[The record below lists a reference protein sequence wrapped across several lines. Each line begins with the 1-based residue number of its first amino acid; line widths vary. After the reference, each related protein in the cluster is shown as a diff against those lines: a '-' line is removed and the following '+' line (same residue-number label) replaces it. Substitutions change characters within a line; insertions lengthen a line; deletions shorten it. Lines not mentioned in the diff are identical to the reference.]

1 MTLFWIIAAA
11 MIVLALAM
19 VAPTLLRQRQLRSQ
33 DRDGQNIAIAREH
46 LAEIKAE
53 RERGTLSEEEYEQ
66 SRQELEQTLLTDLNK
81 VDEAPPAEEQGPYG
95 RLALGILAL
104 VVPALTL
111 VLYFYLGSPQLLEGD
126 RTGEMAE
133 TGHGGETPSIEE
145 MVLVLRQRLEQN
157 PQDPKGWYMLGRTY
171 MIMER
176 YPQAAEAFEQV
187 YRLIGDEPNLMLALA
202 DALAMSQ
209 GGAMQGRPADLIR
222 KAVAL
227 DPENITGLWM
237 VGLVEEEEGNFDQAL
252 ARFRQLEPLL
262 EGDQESQQQIRLLI
276 ARVEEKMANPAAASA
291 PAAKKPVASG
301 SGRVTL
307 KVSLS
312 SELRDKVGPGETL
325 FIYIK
330 ALDGRKAPL
339 AAVRYLVK
347 DLPLEVAL
355 DDSDA
360 LTPDAHLSGFSKV
373 LAGARISRSG
383 NAIPRSGDLFGE
395 VSPVTVGGPAVE
407 LVIDST
413 TP

>member
-1 MTLFWIIAAA
+1 MTLFWIIAAV
-11 MIVLALAM
+11 MIVAALAM
-19 VAPTLLRQRQLRSQ
+19 VAPALLRQRPLRSR

-46 LAEIKAE
+46 LEEIKAE

-66 SRQELEQTLLTDLNK
+66 SRQELEQTLLTDLDK
-81 VDEAPPAEEQGPYG
+81 VDEVSPAGEQGPYG

-111 VLYFYLGSPQLLEGD
+111 ALYFYLGSPQLLEGD
-126 RTGEMAE
+126 RAGGMAE
-133 TGHGGETPSIEE
+133 SGHGGEAPSIEE

-171 MIMER
+171 MLMER
-176 YPQAAEAFEQV
+176 YPEAAEAFEQV

-209 GGAMQGRPADLIR
+209 RGAMQGRPAELIR

-252 ARFRQLEPLL
+252 ARFRRLEPLL

-276 ARVEEKMANPAAASA
+276 ARVEEKMANPAAASQLQ
-291 PAAKKPVASG
+291 KPVASG

-312 SELRDKVGPGETL
+312 SKLRDKADPGETL
-325 FIYIK
+325 FIYIR

-339 AAVRYLVK
+339 AAARYLVK

-360 LTPDAHLSGFSKV
+360 LTPDARLSGFSKV
-373 LAGARISRSG
+373 LVGARISRSG
-383 NAIPRSGDLFGE
+383 NALPQSGDLFGE
-395 VSPVTVGGPAVE
+395 ISPVSVGGPAVE